1 MSGCRGNVEAPPV
14 WWGYCCRVG
23 LSPVALRGLRGRWFC
38 ILSKSRTAAQ
48 HGGRFRLLSGGAGGW
63 IAPGRSALGGWAA
76 CSVYY
81 DLGGKFAPIA
91 APLLSLPLPPPLL
104 WTLSRDRSGRWGWV
118 GLDRL
123 HGLRLVVWLVCW
135 PGLAAGGVA
144 GWGCCG
150 SGGGLPA
157 PLLLRRSCSPAGL
170 PLCLYGRGLLR
181 AAVWPC
187 SCWPAAWRCRLRW
200 AGWALGWH
208 DPAGLVGWGAGGSS
222 SSYCTIFHLVFRHF
236 SPLSVRLATHKMID
250 KYP

>member
-48 HGGRFRLLSGGAGGW
+48 HGGRFRLLSGGAGAGSLRDGLPW
-63 IAPGRSALGGWAA
+63 AVGRRVRHIMTWAGNLHRWPRRSSPSLPLLPSSGLSHGIAPGAGAGLDWIGCTVSGWA
-76 CSVYY
+76 
-81 DLGGKFAPIA
+81 
-91 APLLSLPLPPPLL
+91 
-104 WTLSRDRSGRWGWV
+104 
-118 GLDRL
+118 
-123 HGLRLVVWLVCW
+123 WLVCW
-135 PGLAAGGVA
+135 SGLAAGGVA

-187 SCWPAAWRCRLRW
+187 SCWPAAGRCRLRW

-208 DPAGLVGWGAGGSS
+208 DPAGLVGWGQAVPVRHTAQFCAL
-222 SSYCTIFHLVFRHF
+222 YFVTFHP
-236 SPLSVRLATHKMID
+236 SLSG
-250 KYP
+250 

>member
-48 HGGRFRLLSGGAGGW
+48 HGGRFRLLSGGAGAGSLRDGLPW
-63 IAPGRSALGGWAA
+63 AVGRRVRHIMTWAGNLHRWPRRSSPSLSLLPSSGLSHGIAPGAGA
-76 CSVYY
+76 
-81 DLGGKFAPIA
+81 
-91 APLLSLPLPPPLL
+91 
-104 WTLSRDRSGRWGWV
+104 
-118 GLDRL
+118 GLDWIGCTVSGWWR
-123 HGLRLVVWLVCW
+123 GWS
-135 PGLAAGGVA
+135 AGR
-144 GWGCCG
+144 GCCG

-208 DPAGLVGWGAGGSS
+208 DPAGLVGWGQAVPVRHTAQFFTL
-222 SSYCTIFHLVFRHF
+222 YFVTFHP
-236 SPLSVRLATHKMID
+236 SLSG
-250 KYP
+250 

>member
-1 MSGCRGNVEAPPV
+1 MSRLPRSGGATLP
-14 WWGYCCRVG
+14 G
-23 LSPVALRGLRGRWFC
+23 LAVSRCSSGVAGRLVLHSLQKQNCSAARRAVPVALWWRW
-38 ILSKSRTAAQ
+38 
-48 HGGRFRLLSGGAGGW
+48 GW

-76 CSVYY
+76 CSAYY
-81 DLGGKFAPIA
+81 DLGGKFAPMA

-123 HGLRLVVWLVCW
+123 HGLRLVAWLVCW

-200 AGWALGWH
+200 AGRALSWH
-208 DPAGLVGWGAGGSS
+208 DPAGLVGWGQAVPVRHTAQFFTL
-222 SSYCTIFHLVFRHF
+222 YFVTFHP
-236 SPLSVRLATHKMID
+236 SLSG
-250 KYP
+250 

>member
-1 MSGCRGNVEAPPV
+1 MS
-14 WWGYCCRVG
+14 
-23 LSPVALRGLRGRWFC
+23 
-38 ILSKSRTAAQ
+38 
-48 HGGRFRLLSGGAGGW
+48 RLPRSGGATAAGWGCLPSLFGGCGVAGSAFSPKAELTRSTAGGSGCSLVALVAGSLRDGLPW
-63 IAPGRSALGGWAA
+63 AVGRRVRYIMTWAGNLHRWPRR
-76 CSVYY
+76 S
-81 DLGGKFAPIA
+81 
-91 APLLSLPLPPPLL
+91 SLPLPPPLL

-123 HGLRLVVWLVCW
+123 HGLRLVAWLVCW

-208 DPAGLVGWGAGGSS
+208 DPAGLVGWGQAVPVRHTAQFFTL
-222 SSYCTIFHLVFRHF
+222 YFVTFHP
-236 SPLSVRLATHKMID
+236 SLSG
-250 KYP
+250 

>member
-1 MSGCRGNVEAPPV
+1 MGLLLPGGAVFRRSSGVAGSLVLHSLQKQNCSAARRAV
-14 WWGYCCRVG
+14 
-23 LSPVALRGLRGRWFC
+23 PVALWWRW
-38 ILSKSRTAAQ
+38 
-48 HGGRFRLLSGGAGGW
+48 GW

-76 CSVYY
+76 CSAYY
-81 DLGGKFAPIA
+81 DLGGKFAPMA
-91 APLLSLPLPPPLL
+91 APLLSLPLLL
-104 WTLSRDRSGRWGWV
+104 PSSGLSHGIAPGAGA
-118 GLDRL
+118 GLDWI
-123 HGLRLVVWLVCW
+123 GCTVSGWAWLVCW

-200 AGWALGWH
+200 AGWALGWW
-208 DPAGLVGWGAGGSS
+208 VGAGGSC
-222 SSYCTIFHLVFRHF
+222 SSYCTILRLVFRHF
-236 SPLSVRLATHKMID
+236 SPLFVRLATHKMID